1 MFNAERKQ
9 QFLSEKEENAI
20 VSKNLINAFESAAEI
35 EKKLNKDMC
44 EWTSEEIINFYR
56 YLSTPYVQSL
66 IQLHNALSNY
76 ATWCMING
84 LIKNNQNHYLEI
96 RTEMLLKCVDTNTLV
111 NTIIT
116 REKLFD
122 DIKLLPNESD
132 KFIMLGI
139 FEGIPISDDVMKNVK
154 VSDLHGNVLE
164 LSNGNSIDISNELI
178 HYMMAA
184 NEETEYQAFGKRE
197 IFIPFVPSPT
207 VIKYTINNTSNNM
220 TSTVVIGAR
229 FRRCI
234 KFLEMPNGTTIKTL
248 SESGRLDYMGVLAD
262 RYHVGM
268 EETITIPEIRL
279 IHEKRYGKIQ
289 NQTTYLNTYGKFFNK

>member
-1 MFNAERKQ
+1 M
-9 QFLSEKEENAI
+9 
-20 VSKNLINAFESAAEI
+20 VYSK
-35 EKKLNKDMC
+35 
-44 EWTSEEIINFYR
+44 
-56 YLSTPYVQSL
+56 
-66 IQLHNALSNY
+66 
-76 ATWCMING
+76 
-84 LIKNNQNHYLEI
+84 LIK
-96 RTEMLLKCVDTNTLV
+96 KGGA
-111 NTIIT
+111 TI
-116 REKLFD
+116 
-122 DIKLLPNESD
+122 
-132 KFIMLGI
+132 
-139 FEGIPISDDVMKNVK
+139 
-154 VSDLHGNVLE
+154 
-164 LSNGNSIDISNELI
+164 ELI

-197 IFIPFVPSPT
+197 ILIPFVPSPT
-207 VIKYTINNTSNNM
+207 VIKYTINNTSSNM

-234 KFLEMPNGTTIKTL
+234 RFLEMPNGTTIKTL